1 MSCLNNTTFRA
12 ILILW
17 LFLSG
22 LVSLSDPTDL
32 INQTV
37 PAVFEYAAVED
48 VDETKFKVFSMDA
61 HSNIFVF
68 WAPADETLRHSL
80 SRISLSRIVLQS
92 SSPDRYQLLSTYRI

>member
-1 MSCLNNTTFRA
+1 MNNTTFRT

-37 PAVFEYAAVED
+37 PAVFEYAAVGA
-48 VDETKFKVFSMDA
+48 VGETKFKVFSMNA
-61 HSNIFVF
+61 PINIFVLR
-68 WAPADETLRHSL
+68 APADETLRHSL
-80 SRISLSRIVLQS
+80 SRIAPQS

>member
-1 MSCLNNTTFRA
+1 MNNTTFRT

-32 INQTV
+32 ISQAV
-37 PAVFEYAAVED
+37 PAVFECAAVGD
-48 VDETKFKVFSMDA
+48 VVETRSKGLSMDA
-61 HSNIFVF
+61 PSNTFTPWVPI
-68 WAPADETLRHSL
+68 DETLRHSL
-80 SRISLSRIVLQS
+80 SRIVLQL